1 MFFKLISSGSEALCH
16 FLAKTRKA
24 WFHLQMNRILSEAVV
39 VQFYPWFNF
48 YFLFFFGMVMYDNEI
63 KTKEDK
69 NKTKDKIEPQHS
81 QTQLDD
87 IAHEQTIS

>member
-1 MFFKLISSGSEALCH
+1 
-16 FLAKTRKA
+16 
-24 WFHLQMNRILSEAVV
+24 
-39 VQFYPWFNF
+39 
-48 YFLFFFGMVMYDNEI
+48 MVMYDNEI

-69 NKTKDKIEPQHS
+69 NKTEDKIEPQHS

>member
-1 MFFKLISSGSEALCH
+1 
-16 FLAKTRKA
+16 
-24 WFHLQMNRILSEAVV
+24 
-39 VQFYPWFNF
+39 
-48 YFLFFFGMVMYDNEI
+48 MVMYDNEI

-87 IAHEQTIS
+87 IAHEQTISWRELFVSHMVGSRPIRGRKILHWMMNIIMYH